1 MKSCLPKVSFSD
13 IAFPVLYKKH
23 KWELWWSKQVWNQ
36 VKFQLMT
43 LTCGHC
49 RQPGWDVPASDWR
62 QGADGER
69 AQGGRHELHRVEVP
83 HGWGSAGGQSGH
95 GYKASWAEQWVV
107 WTLPVFACVTAR
119 EGKWKVFEG
128 CIPGLGALLMLLGLL
143 NSFDTL
149 NWSVACCEF
158 IHKWAH
164 DRLNDEGL
172 VSYLCSSG
180 EERLLLFWFLW
191 DFFFCLIA
199 SLFPP
204 YVVISSFCSLFHP
217 SVFPSREL
225 TQLRS
230 TVL

>member
-13 IAFPVLYKKH
+13 ITFPVLYKKH

-43 LTCGHC
+43 LTCAHC
-49 RQPGWDVPASDWR
+49 RQPCWDVPASDWR

-158 IHKWAH
+158 IHKWTH

-191 DFFFCLIA
+191 DFFCLIA

-230 TVL
+230 TGL